1 MEALE
6 DSLSRLKNIH
16 VSAKE
21 ENGKVVF
28 LHKVLDGPIDKS
40 YGINV
45 AALAKL
51 PKGVIARSKDILAAL
66 ETESHAHN
74 IDLNLFNFDVIDEE
88 EHEEVSY
95 PVLEE
100 LKVIDVNA
108 ITPIEALNILVKLKS
123 ML

>member
-1 MEALE
+1 M
-6 DSLSRLKNIH
+6 
-16 VSAKE
+16 
-21 ENGKVVF
+21 
-28 LHKVLDGPIDKS
+28 
-40 YGINV
+40 
-45 AALAKL
+45 
-51 PKGVIARSKDILAAL
+51 AAL